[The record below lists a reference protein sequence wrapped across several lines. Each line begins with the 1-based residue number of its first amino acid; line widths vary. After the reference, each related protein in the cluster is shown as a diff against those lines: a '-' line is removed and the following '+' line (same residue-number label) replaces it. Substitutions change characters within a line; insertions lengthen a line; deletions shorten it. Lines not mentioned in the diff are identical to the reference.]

1 MKNNKHSSCSDVHPL
16 NPDVQSLSDWL
27 SFLESL
33 KTVRSTSNAFFSVR
47 VVMDRLALW
56 PVSEKIITVTGTNGK
71 GSCVAALE
79 SIYLQANYRVGA
91 FTSPHLLHFN
101 ERIRI
106 NGVMV
111 SDAEILEAFQTIS
124 AEADSYSNQNKCR
137 ASDSFPRV
145 PILNPQSHF
154 AHGGNPFPDD
164 DLKTASPVSKLGYFH
179 FSFLAALWLFKKAQL
194 DLMILEVGIGG
205 QSDVVNLIDADL
217 AIITSIDL
225 DHCEVLGNSRADIAR
240 EKAGIMRAYKPVICG
255 DKNPPSVLSEVAE
268 ELKASLF
275 VVGKDFFYES
285 ADKEWVFK
293 SADDYFEHLP
303 IPAIDLA
310 NAATALMG
318 VMCLRP
324 AFPVSFEA
332 IKRGLESVFLP
343 GRFQSIDYQRRTI
356 IVDVAHNPGAIRHF
370 FDQVKR
376 AYPERRVH
384 AIFGMQKDKDIA
396 GVLAAAIPFVNAWYL
411 ISLPKPRGAEGR
423 EIAVQFEKAG
433 QSHYQVCINADE
445 ALEQVLHNA
454 ATADLIVVFGS
465 FVTVAEVLKRV

>member
-1 MKNNKHSSCSDVHPL
+1 ML
-16 NPDVQSLSDWL
+16 NPDAQSLAEWL

-33 KTVRSTSNAFFSVR
+33 KTVRSTSNAFSSVR
-47 VVMDRLALW
+47 AVMDRLALW
-56 PVSEKIITVTGTNGK
+56 PRFEKIITVTGTNGK

-101 ERIRI
+101 ERIRVQ
-106 NGVMV
+106 GEMV
-111 SDAEILEAFQTIS
+111 TDAEICEAFNAID
-124 AEADSYSNQNKCR
+124 EARKNVALS
-137 ASDSFPRV
+137 
-145 PILNPQSHF
+145 
-154 AHGGNPFPDD
+154 
-164 DLKTASPVSKLGYFH
+164 YFH

-268 ELKASLF
+268 KLKASLF

-285 ADKEWVFK
+285 AGKEWVFK

-332 IKRGLESVFLP
+332 IKGGLENVFLP
-343 GRFQSIDYQRRTI
+343 GRFQPIDYQRRTI
-356 IVDVAHNPGAIRHF
+356 IVDVAHNPAATRHF
-370 FDQVKR
+370 FDQVKC

-384 AIFGMQKDKDIA
+384 TIFGMQKDKDIA

-411 ISLPKPRGAEGR
+411 ISLPKPRGVEAR

-445 ALEQVLHNA
+445 ALEQVLHNT